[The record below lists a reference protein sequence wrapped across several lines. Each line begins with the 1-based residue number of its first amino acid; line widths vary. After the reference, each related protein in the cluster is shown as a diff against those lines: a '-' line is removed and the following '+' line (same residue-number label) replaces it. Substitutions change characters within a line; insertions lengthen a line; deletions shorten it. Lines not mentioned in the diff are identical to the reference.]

1 MIDGCDK
8 HHSCDT
14 CPFDECIVS
23 QKGALIGRGQDR
35 QERRKKVL
43 ELASKGLKPE
53 VIRKKV
59 GYKDRGD
66 VYKIIRENRIDNSKF
81 R

>member
-1 MIDGCDK
+1 MSDGCDK
-8 HHSCDT
+8 HPECFT
-14 CPFDECIVS
+14 CPFEECIAS
-23 QKGALIGRGQDR
+23 QKEALKGKGKDR
-35 QERRKKVL
+35 EERHKKVL

-66 VYKIIRENRIDNSKF
+66 VYKIIRESKKH
-81 R
+81 